1 MRTLQFTLICLYY
14 YGLELLRNPGNG
26 LILLALFFFTYKL
39 GTWAAWV
46 MSL

>member
-1 MRTLQFTLICLYY
+1 MRTLQFTAICIYY
-14 YGLELLRNPGNG
+14 YAREILRNPGNG

-46 MSL
+46 LSL